1 MTEKV
6 LTQVDRDGNATI
18 ALNRPEMHNAFDP
31 EMGAQLI
38 TALKALDADPKVR
51 AVVLMGQGA
60 SFSAGADIGHMRK
73 SAGFTR
79 EQNRKAALA
88 SAQIFHTLYT
98 LGKPTIARVHGAVRG
113 GGIGLVAA
121 CDIAVGSRNATFRL
135 SEVRLGIIPAMISPY
150 VVAAI
155 GERHARRYFVSG
167 EEFDSA
173 EAFRIGLLHD
183 IVEVDD
189 LNESIG
195 RILSNVYCGG
205 PQAIAAAKRQIS
217 RVANLP
223 ITADVVA
230 DTARTIAEVRA
241 TEEAREGLTAFLEK
255 RKAAWIEP
263 AKRKAKQ
270 KRHRG

>member
-1 MTEKV
+1 MHYDERFK
-6 LTQVDRDGNATI
+6 R
-18 ALNRPEMHNAFDP
+18 EMM
-31 EMGAQLI
+31 E
-38 TALKALDADPKVR
+38 T
-51 AVVLMGQGA
+51 
-60 SFSAGADIGHMRK
+60 
-73 SAGFTR
+73 
-79 EQNRKAALA
+79 
-88 SAQIFHTLYT
+88 
-98 LGKPTIARVHGAVRG
+98 
-113 GGIGLVAA
+113 
-121 CDIAVGSRNATFRL
+121 DIAVGSRDATFRL

-183 IVEVDD
+183 IVEVDE

-270 KRHRG
+270 KRRGG